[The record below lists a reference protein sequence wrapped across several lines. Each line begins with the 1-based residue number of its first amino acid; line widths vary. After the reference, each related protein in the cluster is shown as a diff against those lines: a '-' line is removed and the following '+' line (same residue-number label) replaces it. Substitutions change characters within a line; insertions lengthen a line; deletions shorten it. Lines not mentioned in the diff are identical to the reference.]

1 MNGIYVQKVHIFNKT
16 IKTRCGN
23 LSENYKLLLRNDFK
37 YVSAFLLF
45 SIKFNGIKQ
54 DIRSN

>member
-1 MNGIYVQKVHIFNKT
+1 MENMFKKSIFNKT
-16 IKTRCGN
+16 MKTRRVN
-23 LSENYKLLLRNDFK
+23 ISENYKLLLRNDFK